1 MQSDNESLKI
11 FSHRL
16 DGSQF
21 GPHLLITA
29 GVHGDEYEPMAAAH
43 RMIKILDPNTISG
56 TVTLVPLVNKPAF
69 MRGARTGDDLLDLA
83 RTFPGKP
90 DGTPTEQIA
99 DLISGT
105 IRRADYFID
114 LHTGGNLFEISP
126 LAGYGLAVSNK
137 VLRKQRMMARA
148 FNLPIVWGTSGEH
161 DGRSLSIA
169 RDAGIPAIYV
179 EYGGGGGAKE
189 EIIQA
194 YMTGCQNVMISLN
207 MLKGSLPE
215 SKVSYFVEDNRKDSG
230 YLQIMLP
237 APSEGYF
244 EAEVNLGDIVGKGD
258 RIGTLVDLAGG
269 SPIPINAD
277 DNGMVFF
284 LRRIPWSTKG
294 ETIGGILPIMEPGEV
309 TIDR

>member
-1 MQSDNESLKI
+1 MEI
-11 FSHRL
+11 FSHQIT
-16 DGSQF
+16 GSQV
-21 GPHLLITA
+21 GPNLLIAA
-29 GVHGDEYEPMAAAH
+29 GVHGDEYEPMAAV
-43 RMIKILDPNTISG
+43 RRLIQILDPETISG

-69 MRGARTGDDLLDLA
+69 MRAARTGEDMLDLA
-83 RTFPGKP
+83 RTFPGKL

-99 DLISGT
+99 DLISGM
-105 IRRADYFID
+105 IREADYFID

-126 LAGYGLAVSNK
+126 LAGYGLAVSDE
-137 VLRKQRMMARA
+137 VLGKQRMMARA
-148 FNLPIVWGTSGEH
+148 FNLPIVWGASGEH

-169 RDAGIPAIYV
+169 RDAGVPAIYT

-194 YMTGCQNVMISLN
+194 YLTGCQKVMISLN
-207 MLKGSLPE
+207 MLKGSAPE

-244 EAEVNLGDIVGKGD
+244 EAEMNLGDMVAKGD
-258 RIGTLVDLAGG
+258 KIGTLFDLEGG

-284 LRRIPWSTKG
+284 LRRIPWTIKG

-309 TIDR
+309 RIDR